1 MVYFEKSQPA
11 PACLEAEKL
20 KVNGD
25 YKCGEVLTRLLGDF
39 KNKCYLCEQ
48 KAPTTINV
56 EHFTAHQGDREL
68 KFDWNNLFWSC
79 GHCNNTKLAQHTDL
93 LNCTVATDAVETAL
107 KYEIKPFPKEKA
119 QITAQNT
126 DPRTART
133 RDLLLAIF
141 NGSTPLKTI
150 ESANL
155 RDLLLQEIK
164 VFQSA
169 LIAYYE
175 SNSEAEHDE
184 HRQKI
189 TRHLD
194 KSSHFT
200 AFKRWIIRDNEELN
214 GDFGHLLD

>member
-1 MVYFEKSQPA
+1 MVYLEKSQPA
-11 PACLEAEKL
+11 PTCLVAEKA
-20 KVNGD
+20 KASGD
-25 YKCGEVLTRLLGDF
+25 YKCGDVLARLRDDF

-48 KAPTTINV
+48 KSPTTINV
-56 EHFTAHQGDREL
+56 EHFTAHQGNLDL
-68 KFDWNNLFWSC
+68 KFDWNNLYWSC
-79 GHCNNTKLAQHTDL
+79 GHCNNTKLALYSDL
-93 LNCTVATDAVETAL
+93 LNCTVAADAVETVL

-119 QITAQNT
+119 QITVQNS

-141 NGSTPLKTI
+141 NGTTPLKTI

-164 VFQSA
+164 IFQSA

-175 SNSEAEHDE
+175 SISEDERHE

-200 AFKRWIIRDNEELN
+200 AFKRWIIRDNEELSD
-214 GDFGHLLD
+214 DFGHLLD

>member
-11 PACLEAEKL
+11 PACLEVEKA
-20 KVNGD
+20 KTNGD
-25 YKCGEVLTRLLGDF
+25 YKCGEVLERLYNDF

-56 EHFTAHQGDREL
+56 EHFTAHQGDLNL

-79 GHCNNTKLAQHTDL
+79 GHCNNTKLALYSDL
-93 LNCTVATDAVETAL
+93 LNCTVAADAVETAL

-119 QITAQNT
+119 QITAQNA
-126 DPRTART
+126 DPRTGRT

-141 NGSTPLKTI
+141 NGTTPLKTI
-150 ESANL
+150 ESSNL
-155 RDLLLQEIK
+155 REHLLREIK
-164 VFQSA
+164 DFQTE

-175 SNSEAEHDE
+175 SIGEAERQE

-189 TRHLD
+189 ARHLD
-194 KSSHFT
+194 RSSAFT
-200 AFKRWIIRDNEELN
+200 AFKRWVIRNNEGLYS
-214 GDFGHLLD
+214 DFAHLLD